1 MWDSKSTPFKH
12 EAWTEYGIGVA
23 VILLRIAARIK
34 IVRWNW
40 HGDDYIIILVLLLWS
55 GELAMLELI
64 GRTGT
69 NIGLTDAQRAALTP
83 EEIAMLEFGTK
94 CNLAG
99 WLMYTTLIWSLKSC
113 MLFFYARLTIGLY
126 KEKMVKIAAVVCA
139 CTYVIS
145 MITILAHC
153 RPIEKNWQV
162 NPDPG
167 DICTLGIPN
176 YLTVA
181 PTNLL
186 TDMLL
191 LSIPLPLLVKVRIP
205 LARQM
210 VIGLLLC
217 GGVFIMV
224 ATLLRCI
231 LSIQSING
239 INISTIWAIRE
250 SFVAILAINA
260 PCIKPIFSP
269 RAWTV
274 TSDESSPGDSENPSS
289 LGTGSYQLSK
299 VSKSSRFDQLS
310 TLRTVDDHCSEELS
324 LPYYQAQMGIASHAP
339 NSVCGATAST
349 GNQSLEIEHSAH
361 GGIQV
366 TTTYEVT
373 PSKPFEEGHRNEL

>member
-1 MWDSKSTPFKH
+1 MNLALPSASECGNVRTLRM
-12 EAWTEYGIGVA
+12 
-23 VILLRIAARIK
+23 LLAIHA
-34 IVRWNW
+34 
-40 HGDDYIIILVLLLWS
+40 HGLRHDRYL
-55 GELAMLELI
+55 

-69 NIGLTDAQRAALTP
+69 NIGLSDAQRAALTP
-83 EEIAMLEFGTK
+83 SELAALEFGTK

-99 WLMYTTLIWSLKSC
+99 WLMYTTLIWSLKAC

-126 KEKMVKIAAVVCA
+126 KERMVKIAAIICA
-139 CTYVIS
+139 CTYCIS
-145 MITILAHC
+145 MVTILSHC

-167 DICTLGIPN
+167 DLCTLGVPN
-176 YLTVA
+176 YIAVA
-181 PTNLL
+181 TTNLL

-191 LSIPLPLLVKVRIP
+191 LSIPLPLLVRVRIP
-205 LARQM
+205 ITRKL
-210 VIGLLLC
+210 VIGVLLC

-231 LSIQSING
+231 LSIQSIHG

-274 TSDESSPGDSENPSS
+274 TSDDSKPGDSENQSS
-289 LGTGSYQLSK
+289 NATSSYRLSK
-299 VSKSSRFDQLS
+299 LSKCKFDQLS
-310 TLRTVDDHCSEELS
+310 VLRTTDDDYCNEELA
-324 LPYYQAQMGIASHAP
+324 LPFNKAQMGFASRV
-339 NSVCGATAST
+339 SSTTRGATSST
-349 GNQSLEIEHSAH
+349 TGEQPLESPSGSH

-366 TTTYEVT
+366 TTTYEVS
-373 PSKPFEEGHRNEL
+373 PSVPFDDCQKNGP

>member
-1 MWDSKSTPFKH
+1 MWDSKSTPFKN

-23 VILLRIAARIK
+23 VILLRIGARLK

-40 HGDDYIIILVLLLWS
+40 HGDDFIIILVLLLWS

-64 GRTGT
+64 GQTGT
-69 NIGLTDAQRAALTP
+69 NIGLSDAQRAALTP
-83 EEIAMLEFGTK
+83 DEIATLEFGTK

-99 WLMYTTLIWSLKSC
+99 WLMYTTLIWSLKAC

-126 KEKMVKIAAVVCA
+126 KERMVKIAAIKCA

-145 MITILAHC
+145 MITILTHC

-167 DICTLGIPN
+167 DLCTLGIPN
-176 YLTVA
+176 YITVA
-181 PTNLL
+181 TTNLL

-191 LSIPLPLLVKVRIP
+191 LSIPLPLLVRVRIP

-210 VIGLLLC
+210 IIGLLLC
-217 GGVFIMV
+217 GGLFIMV

-231 LSIQSING
+231 LSIQSIHG

-269 RAWTV
+269 RAWTI
-274 TSDESSPGDSENPSS
+274 TSDDSSPKDSENPSS
-289 LGTGSYQLSK
+289 MGTSSHQLSK
-299 VSKSSRFDQLS
+299 MSKSSRFDQLS
-310 TLRTVDDHCSEELS
+310 VLRTVDDHCSEEIS
-324 LPYYQAQMGIASHAP
+324 LPHNQAQMGFASQVT
-339 NSVCGATAST
+339 NSARGATASSED
-349 GNQSLEIEHSAH
+349 QSLEINRSAH
-361 GGIQV
+361 GGIHI
-366 TTTYEVT
+366 TTSE
-373 PSKPFEEGHRNEL
+373 PFEKSHKYEL